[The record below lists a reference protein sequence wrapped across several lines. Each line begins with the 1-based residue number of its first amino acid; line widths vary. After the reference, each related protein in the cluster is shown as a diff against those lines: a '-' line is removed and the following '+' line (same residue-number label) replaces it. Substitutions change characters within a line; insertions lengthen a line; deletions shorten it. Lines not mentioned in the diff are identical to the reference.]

1 MVPCVTW
8 MPAMSGMLRN
18 LPPPLMPHR
27 DAWVSRKRRC
37 SIANQVAFVV
47 LEKFSRGVMYNC
59 MWLQRVPASAHHV
72 LTPPQL
78 EQPCV
83 QQACATLALAMPSP
97 PMAHV
102 KVRQPFLQLCYWFL
116 YRLLLMLANSRNFE
130 DILTKLCT
138 NFANIILCTLI
149 YFHEANMKAVDDYC
163 LVLCIQHVHPTVFL
177 ALNLVSATSVPVAT
191 LWTLLR
197 HAMVSTEN

>member
-1 MVPCVTW
+1 
-8 MPAMSGMLRN
+8 MSGLLRN
-18 LPPPLMPHR
+18 LPPPLTPHR

-37 SIANQVAFVV
+37 SIPNRVAFIVFM
-47 LEKFSRGVMYNC
+47 KFSWGVMYNC
-59 MWLQRVPASAHHV
+59 VWLQRVPASAHRV
-72 LTPPQL
+72 LTPQQL

-83 QQACATLALAMPSP
+83 QRACATLALATPSP

-116 YRLLLMLANSRNFE
+116 YRLLLTLAKLEKFRGYFDQTLYKHSN
-130 DILTKLCT
+130 IL
-138 NFANIILCTLI
+138 LCTLI
-149 YFHEANMKAVDDYC
+149 YFHEANLKTVDDYWF
-163 LVLCIQHVHPTVFL
+163 VLCTQRVHRTVFL
-177 ALNLVSATSVPVAT
+177 ALNLVSATSVPAAT